1 MEVRM
6 YVIIWEY
13 RVRAGSE
20 AAFEQAYGREGEW
33 VRLFEQGQGYRG
45 TELHRDLAGGRRY
58 VTIDRWTSRAAYDA
72 LHDRHVAEY
81 DAIDRRCEPLTE
93 HEELLGTFE
102 GVSAVP
108 APVAERP
115 SGDRPRRVKD

>member
-1 MEVRM
+1 M

-13 RVRAGSE
+13 RVRSGSE
-20 AAFEQAYGREGEW
+20 AAFEQAYGREGDW

-72 LHDRHVAEY
+72 LHDRNLAEY
-81 DAIDRRCEPLTE
+81 AAIDRRFKSLTE
-93 HEELLGTFE
+93 HEALVGTFE

-108 APVAERP
+108 APIVERP
-115 SGDRPRRVKD
+115 SGDRPRRAKD